1 MGADEVTNATGANWK
16 PVALRNL
23 ALPRGVVQKLGCWI
37 FNNLHGSISCEVRRS
52 VGQIQ
57 S

>member
-23 ALPRGVVQKLGCWI
+23 ALPRGVVQKLGGWI
-37 FNNLHGSISCEVRRS
+37 SNDLHGSITRDV
-52 VGQIQ
+52 
-57 S
+57 